1 VGELTNL
8 IAGKLV
14 AFDTAPLIY
23 YIEEHPHYLS
33 LVDEL
38 FNAFDTGEA
47 LGITSVLTLHEV
59 LIQPLRDGAQDITA
73 KYREVLT
80 NSANVTIYPVDVPI
94 CETAARLRANHFWLR
109 APDALQLATAIN
121 NGAEVI
127 VTNDE
132 KWSRITEIDV
142 GILKTLVS

>member
-1 VGELTNL
+1 MGQLTNL

-33 LVDEL
+33 IVDEL

-47 LGITSVLTLHEV
+47 HGITSVHTLHEV
-59 LIQPLRDGAQDITA
+59 LIQPLRDGAQDIA
-73 KYREVLT
+73 DKYREVLT
-80 NSANVTIYPVDVPI
+80 NSANVTIHSVDHSI
-94 CETAARLRANHFWLR
+94 CETGARPRADHLWLR
-109 APDALQLATAIN
+109 APDALQVATAIN
-121 NGAEVI
+121 HGAEVI
-127 VTNDE
+127 VTNDD

-142 GILKTLVS
+142 AILKTFT

>member
-1 VGELTNL
+1 MGELTNL

-23 YIEEHPHYLS
+23 YIEEHPDYLS
-33 LVDEL
+33 IVDEL
-38 FNAFDTGEA
+38 FNAFDTGDA

-59 LIQPLRDGAQDITA
+59 LIQPLRDGAQNIAD

-80 NSANVTIYPVDVPI
+80 NSANVTIHTVDLSI
-94 CETAARLRANHFWLR
+94 CETAARLRANHLWLR

-121 NGAEVI
+121 RGAQVI

-132 KWSRITEIDV
+132 KWSRITEIEV
-142 GILKTLVS
+142 AILKSFA